1 MRGGQLWAALA
12 ACLAAS
18 APGAIAGSSSG
29 ARRLAEGGCDLQQ
42 VQLRM
47 QQVNAECCDEP
58 GEDCTSSFPSIC
70 NADCAAVFTPVRP
83 ATFLG
88 PESAQRTGSP
98 RLPLL
103 TPSPRRV
110 QLRAECA
117 NVIENQLH
125 ELVPEF
131 DRFQAKCE
139 APVGAEATSGGSKA
153 DWGTLQTLE
162 DIQNLRDE
170 VAYLRA
176 KDIQKE
182 RRITALEASVAQL
195 LSAPP
200 PPAGAPPN
208 PPAPPPP
215 PAEVVCTEGT
225 AIPYSDRSE
234 ENPCSGTAGTVCE
247 FTCDEHFVKACE
259 QRAED
264 GSCAREA
271 PHICGEDGTFSG
283 GESTAAC

>member
-1 MRGGQLWAALA
+1 MLRRARGRLHVELPLHLQ
-12 ACLAAS
+12 
-18 APGAIAGSSSG
+18 
-29 ARRLAEGGCDLQQ
+29 RRLRGRLHTGA
-42 VQLRM
+42 
-47 QQVNAECCDEP
+47 P
-58 GEDCTSSFPSIC
+58 
-70 NADCAAVFTPVRP
+70 
-83 ATFLG
+83 TFLG

-103 TPSPRRV
+103 TPSPRRA
-110 QLRAECA
+110 QLRTECA

-195 LSAPP
+195 LSAAPHL
-200 PPAGAPPN
+200 AGAPPA

-271 PHICGEDGTFSG
+271 PHVCGEDGTFSG
-283 GESTAAC
+283 GEPGRLLTIFLAGLRFSRRRSVLLQGCASW